1 MQDIPDTLSAAK
13 KPTPIAGTTTVP
25 MAASLMTTPPIST
38 ATVAPQPKKRGRKK
52 GSKGVDGRLAAN
64 LAQKM
69 QSGSQYDTLSLMSLK
84 NQIDSMRGNAKKV
97 KTTKE
102 LLAELQNRNTTGVGF
117 DSSNSNAIGGG
128 IGSNFG
134 SRTSSPIA
142 SSHYQFVASPSGE
155 RLSHGIEQ
163 CSCRC
168 CCCTTITTL
177 IFPII
182 VL

>member
-1 MQDIPDTLSAAK
+1 
-13 KPTPIAGTTTVP
+13 
-25 MAASLMTTPPIST
+25 MAANANGQAAMPVATTPAVAPAST
-38 ATVAPQPKKRGRKK
+38 ATNVPQPKKRGRKK

-102 LLAELQNRNTTGVGF
+102 LLAELQNRNTTGAGF

-142 SSHYQFVASPSGE
+142 TSHYQFVASPSGE
-155 RLSHGIEQ
+155 HAGMATSYVAQHNLHNVTFIQFSSLFMMNNEYDE
-163 CSCRC
+163 C
-168 CCCTTITTL
+168 
-177 IFPII
+177 
-182 VL
+182 

>member
-1 MQDIPDTLSAAK
+1 MATSANGQTTAPMV
-13 KPTPIAGTTTVP
+13 PTVT
-25 MAASLMTTPPIST
+25 AAPIST
-38 ATVAPQPKKRGRKK
+38 AATIVPQPKKRGRKK

-84 NQIDSMRGNAKKV
+84 NQIDSMRGNTKKV

-102 LLAELQNRNTTGVGF
+102 LLAELQNRNTTGAGF
-117 DSSNSNAIGGG
+117 DGSNSNAIGGG

-142 SSHYQFVASPSGE
+142 TSHYPFVASPSGE
-155 RLSHGIEQ
+155 RMAKSSDATAQQLRYIP
-163 CSCRC
+163 
-168 CCCTTITTL
+168 IMFTL
-177 IFPII
+177 MIYAC
-182 VL
+182 